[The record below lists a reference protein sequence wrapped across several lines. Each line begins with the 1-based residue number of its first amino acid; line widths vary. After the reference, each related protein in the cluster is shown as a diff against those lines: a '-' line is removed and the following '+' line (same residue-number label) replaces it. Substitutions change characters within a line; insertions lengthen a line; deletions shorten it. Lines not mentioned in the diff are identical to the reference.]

1 MKSANLIL
9 IDPVNNHNRVYNM
22 TDIGS
27 GIIKVEMGRQGATLV
42 EKKYPVSQWD
52 NLYKKKINEG
62 YVDRVK
68 EFSLNS
74 VRNSTYRPI
83 DDDTINNFVEY
94 LISCSRKFVKNEVS
108 IDYNCVSEKMI
119 NEAQDIIGN
128 LVKETDLDEAIKK
141 TERLFCVIP
150 RKMKNVSEN
159 LPKSR
164 LELSN
169 ILLREQSLL
178 DAIKTVKKTD
188 AVEDD
193 KKTIL
198 EINNL
203 EVREVSKEEEV
214 NIKKHLTSE
223 SEGLYKRA
231 FRVINKNTDDKFYQY
246 MERQGMTDKNV
257 HYYYHG
263 SSDANYW
270 GIITEGLSI
279 NPKAPV
285 TGKMFGYGI
294 YFAPRA
300 RKSIGYTDLAGS
312 YWRGGYSS
320 KAYLAV
326 FKVCYKNPKHTQ
338 TCRGFHGLTHLSDG
352 KDATYAHKGAE
363 LYNDEVII
371 YNESQCTIQYLIELE
386 KR

>member
-74 VRNSTYRPI
+74 VRTSTYRPI
-83 DDDTINNFVEY
+83 DDDTINDFVEY
-94 LISCSRKFVKNEVS
+94 LIGCSRKFVKNEVS

-119 NEAQDIIGN
+119 NEAQDIIAS
-128 LVKETDLDEAIKK
+128 LVNETDLDRAIRN

-150 RKMKNVSEN
+150 RKMKNVSDQ
-159 LPKSR
+159 LPKTIG
-164 LELSN
+164 EIEN
-169 ILLREQSLL
+169 ILPREQSLL
-178 DAIKTVKKTD
+178 DAIKSVKKTD
-188 AVEDD
+188 LVEDE

-198 EINNL
+198 ELNNL
-203 EVREVSKEEEV
+203 EVREISEEEEV

-223 SEGLYKRA
+223 SEGLFKRA
-231 FRVINKNTDDKFYQY
+231 FRVKNKKTDEKFYQY
-246 MERQGMTDKNV
+246 MERHGMTDKNI

-312 YWRGGYSS
+312 YWRGGNSQ

-326 FKVCYKNPKHTQ
+326 FKICYKNPLHTQ

>member
-1 MKSANLIL
+1 M
-9 IDPVNNHNRVYNM
+9 M
-22 TDIGS
+22 
-27 GIIKVEMGRQGATLV
+27 ERQALM
-42 EKKYPVSQWD
+42 
-52 NLYKKKINEG
+52 
-62 YVDRVK
+62 DRVK

-74 VRNSTYRPI
+74 VRTSTYRPI
-83 DDDTINNFVEY
+83 DDDTINDFVEY
-94 LISCSRKFVKNEVS
+94 LIGCSRKFVKNEVS

-119 NEAQDIIGN
+119 NEAQDIIAS
-128 LVKETDLDEAIKK
+128 LVNETDLDRAIRN

-150 RKMKNVSEN
+150 RKMKNVSDQ
-159 LPKSR
+159 LPKTIG
-164 LELSN
+164 EIEN
-169 ILLREQSLL
+169 ILPREQSLL
-178 DAIKTVKKTD
+178 DAIKSVKKTD
-188 AVEDD
+188 LVEDE

-198 EINNL
+198 ELNNL
-203 EVREVSKEEEV
+203 EVREISEEEEV

-223 SEGLYKRA
+223 SEGLFKRA
-231 FRVINKNTDDKFYQY
+231 FRVKNKKTDEKFYQY
-246 MERQGMTDKNV
+246 MKRHNMTDKNI

-270 GIITEGLSI
+270 GIISEGLSI

-312 YWRGGYSS
+312 YWRGGNSQ

-326 FKVCYKNPKHTQ
+326 FKICYKNPLHTQ

>member
-74 VRNSTYRPI
+74 VRTSTYRPI
-83 DDDTINNFVEY
+83 DDDTINDFVEY
-94 LISCSRKFVKNEVS
+94 LIGCSRKFVKNEVS

-119 NEAQDIIGN
+119 NEAQDIIAS
-128 LVKETDLDEAIKK
+128 LVNETDLDRAIRN

-150 RKMKNVSEN
+150 RKMKNVSDQ
-159 LPKSR
+159 LPKTIG
-164 LELSN
+164 EIEN
-169 ILLREQSLL
+169 ILPREQSLL
-178 DAIKTVKKTD
+178 DAIKSVKKTD
-188 AVEDD
+188 LVEDE

-198 EINNL
+198 ELNNL
-203 EVREVSKEEEV
+203 EVREISEEEEV

-223 SEGLYKRA
+223 SEGLFKRA
-231 FRVINKNTDDKFYQY
+231 FRVKNKKTDEKFYQY
-246 MERQGMTDKNV
+246 MKRHNMTDKNI

-270 GIITEGLSI
+270 GIISEGLSI

-312 YWRGGYSS
+312 YWRGGNSQ

-326 FKVCYKNPKHTQ
+326 FKICYKNPLHTQ